1 MEKEELKYW
10 LAWNRV
16 KEIGPVRFAKLYR
29 YFSSLEEA
37 WNYDM
42 KNTDMMNL
50 LHIREETMAKIEQER
65 KQIDPDE
72 EWDSL
77 QKRNIKVVTIKE
89 EGYPV
94 LLKNIYSPP
103 PVIYYQGNFV
113 NIMKEAKGLAMVG
126 SRKATYYGRKVAR
139 DMAGEIA
146 KSGYI
151 VISGLA
157 RGIDTNAHLGALEA
171 EGMTIAVL
179 GCGLDRIYPSE
190 NTNLARRI
198 VEKGAIIT
206 EFPLSTK
213 PEKNNFPRRNRIISG
228 LSLGTIVVEATE
240 KSGALITADYALE
253 QGREVFSV
261 PGSIHSFLSI
271 GCHNLIKQGAK
282 LVNNCQDILEEL
294 EQENNLFS
302 VVKDKKNDNQGSNIT
317 VELTDY
323 EQKLLKYI
331 SIEPLH
337 IDEITELAVL
347 PFTKV
352 SEALLSLELKNLIR
366 EVEGKRFIRI

>member
-16 KEIGPVRFAKLYR
+16 KEIGPVRFAKLYQH
-29 YFSSLEEA
+29 FSSLEEA
-37 WNYDM
+37 WNSDL
-42 KNTDMMNL
+42 KKTDMMNL
-50 LHIREETMAKIEQER
+50 LNIREEAMDKIEQQK
-65 KQIDPDE
+65 KQIDPHE
-72 EWDSL
+72 ELDLL
-77 QKRNIKVVTIKE
+77 QKWNIKAITIKE

-94 LLKNIYSPP
+94 PLKEIYSPP

-126 SRKATYYGRKVAR
+126 SRKATYYGRKVAL

-146 KSGYI
+146 QSGYI

-157 RGIDTNAHLGALEA
+157 RGIDTCAHLGALEA
-171 EGMTIAVL
+171 EGLTVAVL

-198 VEKGAIIT
+198 AEKGAIIT
-206 EFPLSTK
+206 EFPLFTR

-228 LSLGTIVVEATE
+228 LSLGTIVVEATK

-282 LVNNCQDILEEL
+282 LVNNYHDILEEFQ
-294 EQENNLFS
+294 QENNLFS
-302 VVKDKKNDNQGSNIT
+302 VIADRVEDDERSNVTI
-317 VELTDY
+317 ELTDY
-323 EQKLLKYI
+323 EEKLLKYI

-337 IDEITELAVL
+337 IDEITELTAL
-347 PFTKV
+347 PFTRV

-366 EVEGKRFIRI
+366 EVEGKRYIRI

>member
-16 KEIGPVRFAKLYR
+16 KEIGPVRFAKLYQH
-29 YFSSLEEA
+29 FSSLEEA
-37 WNYDM
+37 WNSDL
-42 KNTDMMNL
+42 KKTDMMNL
-50 LHIREETMAKIEQER
+50 LNIREEAMDKIEQQK
-65 KQIDPDE
+65 KQIDPHE
-72 EWDSL
+72 ELDLL
-77 QKRNIKVVTIKE
+77 QKWNIKAITIKE

-94 LLKNIYSPP
+94 PLKEIYSPP

-146 KSGYI
+146 QSGYI

-157 RGIDTNAHLGALEA
+157 RGIDTCAHLGALEA
-171 EGMTIAVL
+171 EGLTVAVL

-198 VEKGAIIT
+198 AEKGAIIT
-206 EFPLSTK
+206 EFPLFTR

-228 LSLGTIVVEATE
+228 LSLGTIVVEATK

-282 LVNNCQDILEEL
+282 LVNNYHDILEEL
-294 EQENNLFS
+294 QQENNLFS
-302 VVKDKKNDNQGSNIT
+302 VIADRVEDDERSNVTI
-317 VELTDY
+317 ELTDY
-323 EQKLLKYI
+323 EKKLLKYI

-337 IDEITELAVL
+337 IDEITELTAL
-347 PFTKV
+347 PFTRV

-366 EVEGKRFIRI
+366 EVEGKRYIRI

>member
-1 MEKEELKYW
+1 MEKKELKYW

-16 KEIGPVRFAKLYR
+16 KEIGPVRFAKLYQ

-37 WNYDM
+37 WHYDM

-50 LHIREETMAKIEQER
+50 LHIREETIAKIEQGK

-72 EWDSL
+72 EWGSL
-77 QKRNIKVVTIKE
+77 QKRDIKVVTIKE
-89 EGYPV
+89 EGYPI

-103 PVIYYQGNFV
+103 PVIYYQGDFV
-113 NIMKEAKGLAMVG
+113 NIMKEVKGLAMVG

-157 RGIDTNAHLGALEA
+157 RGIDTYAHLGALEA
-171 EGMTIAVL
+171 EGLTIAVL

-198 VEKGAIIT
+198 AEKGAIIT
-206 EFPLSTK
+206 EFPLFTK

-228 LSLGTIVVEATE
+228 LSLGTIVVEATK

-294 EQENNLFS
+294 EQENNTFS
-302 VVKDKKNDNQGSNIT
+302 VAKDKKNDNQGSNIT
-317 VELTDY
+317 AELTDY
-323 EQKLLKYI
+323 ERKLLKYI

>member
-16 KEIGPVRFAKLYR
+16 KEIGPVRFAKLYQH
-29 YFSSLEEA
+29 FSSLEEA
-37 WNYDM
+37 WNSDL
-42 KNTDMMNL
+42 KKTDMMNL
-50 LHIREETMAKIEQER
+50 LNIREEAMDKIEQQK
-65 KQIDPDE
+65 KQIDPHE
-72 EWDSL
+72 ELDLL
-77 QKRNIKVVTIKE
+77 QKWNIKAITIKE

-94 LLKNIYSPP
+94 PLKEIYSPP

-126 SRKATYYGRKVAR
+126 SRKATYYGRKVAL

-146 KSGYI
+146 QSGYI

-157 RGIDTNAHLGALEA
+157 RGIDTCAHLGALEA
-171 EGMTIAVL
+171 EGLTVAVL

-198 VEKGAIIT
+198 AEKGAIIT
-206 EFPLSTK
+206 EFPLFTR

-228 LSLGTIVVEATE
+228 LSLGTIVVEATK

-282 LVNNCQDILEEL
+282 LVNNYHDILEEL
-294 EQENNLFS
+294 QQENNLFS
-302 VVKDKKNDNQGSNIT
+302 VIADRVEDNERSNVTI
-317 VELTDY
+317 ELTDY
-323 EQKLLKYI
+323 EKKLLKYI

-337 IDEITELAVL
+337 IDEITELTAL
-347 PFTKV
+347 PFTRV

-366 EVEGKRFIRI
+366 EIEGKRYIRI

>member
-10 LAWNRV
+10 LAWNRL
-16 KEIGPVRFAKLYR
+16 KEIGPIRFAKLYQ

-37 WNYDM
+37 WNSDL
-42 KNTDMMNL
+42 KKTDMMNL
-50 LHIREETMAKIEQER
+50 LNIREETMDKIEQQK
-65 KQIDPDE
+65 KQIDPHGE
-72 EWDSL
+72 LNLL
-77 QKRNIKVVTIKE
+77 QKRSIKAITIKE
-89 EGYPV
+89 EGYPA

-146 KSGYI
+146 QSGYI

-157 RGIDTNAHLGALEA
+157 RGIDTCAHLGALEA
-171 EGMTIAVL
+171 EGLTVAVL

-198 VEKGAIIT
+198 IEKGAIIT
-206 EFPLSTK
+206 EFPLFTR

-228 LSLGTIVVEATE
+228 LSLGTIVVEATK

-282 LVNNCQDILEEL
+282 LVNNYHDILEEL
-294 EQENNLFS
+294 QQENNLFS
-302 VVKDKKNDNQGSNIT
+302 VIADRVEDDERSNVTI
-317 VELTDY
+317 ELTDY
-323 EQKLLKYI
+323 EKKLLKYI

-337 IDEITELAVL
+337 IDEITELTAL
-347 PFTKV
+347 PFTRV
-352 SEALLSLELKNLIR
+352 SETLLSLELKNLIR
-366 EVEGKRFIRI
+366 EVEGKRYIRI